1 MLSQKL
7 LSRPASACEKAA
19 DVRVRIVSCPAD
31 LRAEIPA
38 WNELARAAAEPN
50 SYYEPWFF
58 LPAAER
64 LGQQEHWH
72 LAIVESVT
80 SQQSRWLAFFPFV
93 RKSNGG
99 VSMLSL
105 WDHPHCFLTTPLI
118 RHDSLDVSLETLLLS
133 LQHDSSLPGIVQFPQ
148 ITATGSIQLALVDV
162 ERRMLLSRFVRSTH
176 NRALLSRQQWSA
188 ADDEGKQYLADCL
201 GGHHARELRRQ
212 RRRLGE
218 RGDLEFRQLN
228 HMSQMDLWIDW
239 FLDLEDSGWK
249 GRSGTSM
256 KQHPEEEAFF
266 REMVSTGFTEHRV
279 EMMGLFCQGE
289 PIALKCNLLADAGS
303 FSFKIAFNEELARFS
318 PGVLLELDHIHKFA
332 ASGRDWM
339 DSCAVA
345 EHKMINR
352 LWTDRRTIQDL
363 LVSTG
368 RTGAELQLASLPL
381 LRVLYRQIK
390 HLGSAVR
397 QAIPFL
403 RTTS

>member
-1 MLSQKL
+1 
-7 LSRPASACEKAA
+7 
-19 DVRVRIVSCPAD
+19 
-31 LRAEIPA
+31 
-38 WNELARAAAEPN
+38 N

-58 LPAAER
+58 LPAAAQ
-64 LGQQEHWH
+64 LGQQERWH

-80 SQQSRWLAFFPFV
+80 PQQSTWLAFFPFV
-93 RKSNGG
+93 RKASGG
-99 VSMLSL
+99 LSLLSL
-105 WDHPHCFLTTPLI
+105 WNHSHCFLTTPLI
-118 RHDSLDVSLETLLLS
+118 RQDSLDVSLETLMLS
-133 LQHDSSLPGIVQFPQ
+133 LQHDSTLPGLLELSQ
-148 ITATGSIQLALVDV
+148 ISATGAIQQALVDV
-162 ERRMLLSRFVRSTH
+162 ERRLLLSRFVRSTH
-176 NRALLSRQQWSA
+176 NRALLSRERWRD
-188 ADDEGKQYLADCL
+188 ADDDGQQYIADCL

-218 RGDLEFRQLN
+218 RGDLEFRQLT
-228 HMSQMDLWIDW
+228 HLSQVDLWTDW
-239 FLDLEDSGWK
+239 FLELEDSGWK

-266 REMVSTGFTEHRV
+266 REMTSTGFAERRI

-318 PGVLLELDHIHKFA
+318 PGVLLELDHIQKFA

-352 LWTDRRTIQDL
+352 LWSDRRTIQDIL
-363 LVSTG
+363 ISTG
-368 RTGAELQLASLPL
+368 RSGSELQLASLPL

-390 HLGSAVR
+390 RCGSAVR

-403 RTTS
+403 RTNS